1 MTFDPTRPATPEPY
15 APAAPEPSAVPTAPV
30 VASSPGM
37 APAPAKRKGSG
48 GGWLNAVLVIAAAVA
63 IGGVAFAAG
72 RTTAPTAAVNA
83 PGPGNL
89 GGGAGFPTGS
99 FAPGGFARGGL
110 GGGGLT
116 VRGTVES
123 VDGDT
128 LTIKMASGQTVE
140 VKTGESTTYNT
151 QAPASASDVQAGT
164 TVQVQLEF
172 DGTAGAGRSGAS
184 AAPAGALGTA
194 GSVTVIP

>member
-1 MTFDPTRPATPEPY
+1 MTSRCIRFSVPLRSWDDGDAARRAEGSRGCRARTRT
-15 APAAPEPSAVPTAPV
+15 
-30 VASSPGM
+30 
-37 APAPAKRKGSG
+37 
-48 GGWLNAVLVIAAAVA
+48 
-63 IGGVAFAAG
+63 
-72 RTTAPTAAVNA
+72 

-140 VKTGESTTYNT
+140 VETGESTTYNT
-151 QAPASASDVQAGT
+151 QAPASASDVKPGT
-164 TVQVQLEF
+164 TVQVQLA
-172 DGTAGAGRSGAS
+172 DGTAGAGRPGAS
-184 AAPAGALGTA
+184 AAPTGPVGTA